1 MFSVHAETG
10 TLISAHLSR
19 NQYDLLVHTLFA
31 TLFFINVHT
40 YAHQEQ
46 CQYAKGVAS
55 WMFGTVAGV
64 CEIDALVG
72 HLEDGAEIPL
82 KKLSNVDLLQV

>member
-1 MFSVHAETG
+1 MFWVHAETG
-10 TLISAHLSR
+10 TLISPHMSR
-19 NQYDLLVHTLFA
+19 IQYYMLVHTLFA
-31 TLFFINVHT
+31 TLCFINVHT

-46 CQYAKGVAS
+46 CQDAEGVAS
-55 WMFGTVAGV
+55 WFGTVAGV

-72 HLEDGAEIPL
+72 HFEDGAEIPL